1 MEEGLVKLKEIFKG
15 ILVDL
20 SYTEEQIKSI
30 TDLVRSPEE
39 MVKIVNAIE
48 QNPGIDYNS
57 LFEIVLNS
65 IEFDIIIDN

>member
-1 MEEGLVKLKEIFKG
+1 MDGLVKLKEIFKG

-20 SYTEEQIKSI
+20 NYTEEQIKSI

-48 QNPGIDYNS
+48 QNPGIEYNS

-65 IEFDIIIDN
+65 IEFDIVIDN

>member
-1 MEEGLVKLKEIFKG
+1 MEGLVKLKEIFKG

-20 SYTEEQIKSI
+20 KYTDEQIKSI

>member
-1 MEEGLVKLKEIFKG
+1 MDGLIKLKEIFKG

-20 SYTEEQIKSI
+20 KYTDEQIKSI

-48 QNPGIDYNS
+48 QNPGIDYDS

>member
-1 MEEGLVKLKEIFKG
+1 MDGLVKLKEIFKG

-20 SYTEEQIKSI
+20 NYTEEQIKSI

-65 IEFDIIIDN
+65 IEFDIVIDN

>member
-1 MEEGLVKLKEIFKG
+1 MDGLVKLKEIFKG

-20 SYTEEQIKSI
+20 KYTDEQIKSI

>member
-1 MEEGLVKLKEIFKG
+1 MEGFVKLKEIFKG

-20 SYTEEQIKSI
+20 NYTDEQIKSI

-48 QNPGIDYNS
+48 QNPGIDYDS
-57 LFEIVLNS
+57 LFEIVLSS